1 MKKVLNFL
9 RIPLTVL
16 GLALM
21 FIAER
26 YLGAESYHT
35 ALRIAAVVLA
45 VLGVVSTFAL
55 SSSAAARGLSGEASS
70 WRYAALWQ
78 LAVAMGLGIYLW
90 YAKTLGASPIPETPF
105 AKVLLG
111 GWLLFLG
118 LGIFS
123 GIGLE
128 WSMRDNG
135 FGHNAEPL
143 RVARAGLSMLGIG
156 MLAGA
161 LSGINYAGDK
171 KDVSK
176 DLSYL
181 KVRTPTESTL
191 KMVGALDKDI
201 TIALFFPMGN
211 EVKGLVTDYFEALA
225 KKQGHVKLA
234 FYDKDMHPTKAE
246 EYRVSRNGQI
256 VMDMDGKKS
265 KIEIGTTLTK
275 ARKALKELDQ
285 EFQKS
290 FLEITADRLTLY
302 FTRGHGEMS
311 WLGEGAESP
320 FRSLKAIEAFLRR
333 QNYSTRVFGVGEGSA
348 TAVPDDAAAV
358 IIAGPTEPFLP
369 EEIQVLKAYI
379 ERGGNVMVF
388 TDIQGA
394 DGQLIGDTS
403 RPNPL
408 YDMMA
413 EMGIKFHQE
422 PLANDKNFV
431 TMTRSDADHWFIF
444 SNIFTSHE
452 SVITLARN
460 EERVAVLIYQGGYL
474 SVTAETPKWRS
485 FETVRVLS
493 DTYNDTNRNYKLDGN
508 EKQDAYVVGA
518 VSEYKDAK
526 SSPVSKGKKGGR
538 VVAFADASAI
548 SDLVAINNQGN
559 ALFFVDSLKW
569 LVGESESAGEIA
581 TEEDIKIRHTS
592 KEDAVWFHSTVVVVP
607 LLVLG
612 AGFVAT
618 RRRKEGAKET
628 NDAA

>member
-1 MKKVLNFL
+1 MKKVLNL
-9 RIPLTVL
+9 VRIPLTIL
-16 GLALM
+16 GLALL
-21 FIAER
+21 FIADR

-35 ALRIAAVVLA
+35 ALRIAAVVLS

-55 SSSAAARGLSGEASS
+55 ASSASARGLSGEAAS

-78 LAVAMGLGIYLW
+78 LAVAVGLGLYLW
-90 YAKTLGASPIPETPF
+90 YAKTLGGSPVPETAF

-111 GWLLFLG
+111 AWLLFIGLG
-118 LGIFS
+118 LFA

-128 WSMRDNG
+128 WSIRDSG
-135 FGHNAEPL
+135 FGHNAEPQ
-143 RVARAGLSMLGIG
+143 RVSRAGFSLLGVG

-161 LSGINYAGDK
+161 LAGINYAGDK

-191 KMVGALDKDI
+191 KMVGALDKDV

-211 EVKGLVTDYFEALA
+211 EVKSLVSDYFEALA

-234 FYDKDMHPTKAE
+234 YYDKDMHPTKAE

-256 VMDMDGKKS
+256 VMELDGKKS
-265 KIEIGTTLTK
+265 KVDIGTTLSK

-311 WLGEGAESP
+311 WLGEGAETP
-320 FRSLKAIEAFLRR
+320 IRSLKAIESFLRR

-388 TDIQGA
+388 TDIQGP
-394 DGQLIGDTS
+394 DGELVGDSS

-408 YDMMA
+408 YDMLA

-444 SNIFTSHE
+444 TNIFTSHE

-460 EERVAVLIYQGGYL
+460 EERVAVLVYQGGYL
-474 SVTAETPKWRS
+474 SVTAETPKWRN
-485 FETVRVLS
+485 FETVRALS
-493 DTYNDTNRNYKLDGN
+493 DTYNDANRNYKLDNG
-508 EKQDAYVVGA
+508 EKQDAFVIGA

-526 SSPVSKGKKGGR
+526 PSPVSKGKKGGR
-538 VVAFADASAI
+538 VVTFADASAI

-581 TEEDIKIRHTS
+581 TEEDVKIRHTS